1 MKKLCQNDSG
11 THAAIAPAISKPMIK
26 SRRIA
31 AHSMTKTCDTAVN
44 PRPENRR
51 RRNDPS
57 PCTDMSIAAWPS
69 IDPAS
74 PRSACSRAA
83 SMTRARTNNRNN
95 TASTTIM
102 IGPPTNSAAVNCQP
116 ISSARITPS
125 STTRFVEAISN
136 AIAAVKFAPLRN
148 SERASATA
156 AYEHDDDAAP
166 SPVATASVRGR
177 SSPRRPTIADLRTT
191 ACTTADSANP
201 RIKAHRISHVIDPAS
216 ASARPMASITS
227 IASPNPPHPCLP
239 LYTPKGYTIKGKAH
253 CGQRPE
259 RTTRMRRRL
268 LTIGVA
274 ALAML
279 TTLTACN
286 SDSSHEA
293 THSGSTSSSV
303 SSSVAAQQHNQ
314 ADVTFAQH
322 MIPHH
327 QQAIEMS
334 DTVLAKQGIDA
345 RVIDM
350 ANRIKA
356 AQGPEIQQMQS
367 WLSQWGVPT
376 MPMTPGSMA
385 GHDVS
390 GMMSEQDMNDLKS
403 ADGVE
408 ASKLFLTQ
416 MIAHH
421 QGAITMG
428 TAEIKNGQYPPAVP
442 LAQSIVTGQQQE
454 ITEMQG
460 ILASL

>member
-1 MKKLCQNDSG
+1 
-11 THAAIAPAISKPMIK
+11 
-26 SRRIA
+26 
-31 AHSMTKTCDTAVN
+31 
-44 PRPENRR
+44 
-51 RRNDPS
+51 
-57 PCTDMSIAAWPS
+57 
-69 IDPAS
+69 
-74 PRSACSRAA
+74 
-83 SMTRARTNNRNN
+83 
-95 TASTTIM
+95 
-102 IGPPTNSAAVNCQP
+102 
-116 ISSARITPS
+116 
-125 STTRFVEAISN
+125 
-136 AIAAVKFAPLRN
+136 
-148 SERASATA
+148 
-156 AYEHDDDAAP
+156 
-166 SPVATASVRGR
+166 
-177 SSPRRPTIADLRTT
+177 
-191 ACTTADSANP
+191 
-201 RIKAHRISHVIDPAS
+201 
-216 ASARPMASITS
+216 
-227 IASPNPPHPCLP
+227 
-239 LYTPKGYTIKGKAH
+239 
-253 CGQRPE
+253 
-259 RTTRMRRRL
+259 MRRRL

-390 GMMSEQDMNDLKS
+390 GMMSEQDMNDLQS
-403 ADGVE
+403 AGGVE

-428 TAEIKNGQYPPAVP
+428 TDEIKNGQYPPAVSM
-442 LAQSIVTGQQQE
+442 AQSIVTGQQQE

>member
-1 MKKLCQNDSG
+1 M
-11 THAAIAPAISKPMIK
+11 
-26 SRRIA
+26 
-31 AHSMTKTCDTAVN
+31 
-44 PRPENRR
+44 
-51 RRNDPS
+51 
-57 PCTDMSIAAWPS
+57 
-69 IDPAS
+69 
-74 PRSACSRAA
+74 
-83 SMTRARTNNRNN
+83 
-95 TASTTIM
+95 
-102 IGPPTNSAAVNCQP
+102 
-116 ISSARITPS
+116 
-125 STTRFVEAISN
+125 
-136 AIAAVKFAPLRN
+136 
-148 SERASATA
+148 
-156 AYEHDDDAAP
+156 
-166 SPVATASVRGR
+166 
-177 SSPRRPTIADLRTT
+177 
-191 ACTTADSANP
+191 
-201 RIKAHRISHVIDPAS
+201 
-216 ASARPMASITS
+216 
-227 IASPNPPHPCLP
+227 
-239 LYTPKGYTIKGKAH
+239 
-253 CGQRPE
+253 
-259 RTTRMRRRL
+259 MRRRL

-293 THSGSTSSSV
+293 TDSGSTSSSV
-303 SSSVAAQQHNQ
+303 SSPAAAQQHNQ

-385 GHDVS
+385 GHEMS

-403 ADGVE
+403 ADGVD
-408 ASKLFLTQ
+408 ASKMFLTQ

-428 TAEIKNGQYPPAVP
+428 TDEIKNGQYPPAVSM
-442 LAQSIVTGQQQE
+442 AQSIVTGQQRE

>member
-1 MKKLCQNDSG
+1 
-11 THAAIAPAISKPMIK
+11 
-26 SRRIA
+26 
-31 AHSMTKTCDTAVN
+31 
-44 PRPENRR
+44 
-51 RRNDPS
+51 
-57 PCTDMSIAAWPS
+57 
-69 IDPAS
+69 
-74 PRSACSRAA
+74 
-83 SMTRARTNNRNN
+83 
-95 TASTTIM
+95 
-102 IGPPTNSAAVNCQP
+102 
-116 ISSARITPS
+116 
-125 STTRFVEAISN
+125 
-136 AIAAVKFAPLRN
+136 
-148 SERASATA
+148 
-156 AYEHDDDAAP
+156 
-166 SPVATASVRGR
+166 
-177 SSPRRPTIADLRTT
+177 
-191 ACTTADSANP
+191 
-201 RIKAHRISHVIDPAS
+201 
-216 ASARPMASITS
+216 
-227 IASPNPPHPCLP
+227 
-239 LYTPKGYTIKGKAH
+239 
-253 CGQRPE
+253 
-259 RTTRMRRRL
+259 MRRRL
-268 LTIGVA
+268 LTMGVA

-286 SDSSHEA
+286 RDSSHQA
-293 THSGSTSSSV
+293 TQSGSTSSSV
-303 SSSVAAQQHNQ
+303 SSSVSSSGSSSAAAQQHNQ

-385 GHDVS
+385 GHEVS

-428 TAEIKNGQYPPAVP
+428 TDEIKNGQYPPAVSM
-442 LAQSIVTGQQQE
+442 AQSIVTGQQRE

>member
-1 MKKLCQNDSG
+1 
-11 THAAIAPAISKPMIK
+11 
-26 SRRIA
+26 
-31 AHSMTKTCDTAVN
+31 
-44 PRPENRR
+44 
-51 RRNDPS
+51 
-57 PCTDMSIAAWPS
+57 
-69 IDPAS
+69 
-74 PRSACSRAA
+74 
-83 SMTRARTNNRNN
+83 
-95 TASTTIM
+95 
-102 IGPPTNSAAVNCQP
+102 
-116 ISSARITPS
+116 
-125 STTRFVEAISN
+125 
-136 AIAAVKFAPLRN
+136 
-148 SERASATA
+148 
-156 AYEHDDDAAP
+156 
-166 SPVATASVRGR
+166 
-177 SSPRRPTIADLRTT
+177 
-191 ACTTADSANP
+191 
-201 RIKAHRISHVIDPAS
+201 
-216 ASARPMASITS
+216 
-227 IASPNPPHPCLP
+227 
-239 LYTPKGYTIKGKAH
+239 
-253 CGQRPE
+253 
-259 RTTRMRRRL
+259 MRRRL

-403 ADGVE
+403 AGGVE

-428 TAEIKNGQYPPAVP
+428 TDEIKNGQYPPAVSM
-442 LAQSIVTGQQQE
+442 AQSIVTGQQRE

>member
-1 MKKLCQNDSG
+1 M
-11 THAAIAPAISKPMIK
+11 
-26 SRRIA
+26 
-31 AHSMTKTCDTAVN
+31 
-44 PRPENRR
+44 
-51 RRNDPS
+51 
-57 PCTDMSIAAWPS
+57 
-69 IDPAS
+69 
-74 PRSACSRAA
+74 
-83 SMTRARTNNRNN
+83 
-95 TASTTIM
+95 
-102 IGPPTNSAAVNCQP
+102 
-116 ISSARITPS
+116 
-125 STTRFVEAISN
+125 
-136 AIAAVKFAPLRN
+136 
-148 SERASATA
+148 
-156 AYEHDDDAAP
+156 
-166 SPVATASVRGR
+166 
-177 SSPRRPTIADLRTT
+177 
-191 ACTTADSANP
+191 
-201 RIKAHRISHVIDPAS
+201 
-216 ASARPMASITS
+216 
-227 IASPNPPHPCLP
+227 
-239 LYTPKGYTIKGKAH
+239 
-253 CGQRPE
+253 
-259 RTTRMRRRL
+259 
-268 LTIGVA
+268 GVA

-286 SDSSHEA
+286 RDSSHEA

-303 SSSVAAQQHNQ
+303 SSPAAAQQHNQ

-356 AQGPEIQQMQS
+356 AQGPEIQQRQS

-428 TAEIKNGQYPPAVP
+428 TDEIKNGQYPPAVSM
-442 LAQSIVTGQQQE
+442 AQSIVTGQQRE

>member
-1 MKKLCQNDSG
+1 
-11 THAAIAPAISKPMIK
+11 
-26 SRRIA
+26 
-31 AHSMTKTCDTAVN
+31 
-44 PRPENRR
+44 
-51 RRNDPS
+51 
-57 PCTDMSIAAWPS
+57 
-69 IDPAS
+69 
-74 PRSACSRAA
+74 
-83 SMTRARTNNRNN
+83 
-95 TASTTIM
+95 
-102 IGPPTNSAAVNCQP
+102 
-116 ISSARITPS
+116 
-125 STTRFVEAISN
+125 
-136 AIAAVKFAPLRN
+136 
-148 SERASATA
+148 
-156 AYEHDDDAAP
+156 
-166 SPVATASVRGR
+166 
-177 SSPRRPTIADLRTT
+177 
-191 ACTTADSANP
+191 
-201 RIKAHRISHVIDPAS
+201 
-216 ASARPMASITS
+216 
-227 IASPNPPHPCLP
+227 
-239 LYTPKGYTIKGKAH
+239 
-253 CGQRPE
+253 
-259 RTTRMRRRL
+259 MRRRL

-286 SDSSHEA
+286 RDSSHQA
-293 THSGSTSSSV
+293 THSGSTSASVSSSV

-314 ADVTFAQH
+314 ADVTFAQN

-334 DTVLAKQGIDA
+334 GTVLANEGIDA

-350 ANRIKA
+350 ANRIEA
-356 AQGPEIQQMQS
+356 AQRPEIQQMQS

-408 ASKLFLTQ
+408 ASKLFLTE

-428 TAEIKNGQYPPAVP
+428 TDEIKNGQYPPAVSM
-442 LAQSIVTGQQQE
+442 AQSIVTGQQRE

>member
-1 MKKLCQNDSG
+1 
-11 THAAIAPAISKPMIK
+11 
-26 SRRIA
+26 
-31 AHSMTKTCDTAVN
+31 
-44 PRPENRR
+44 
-51 RRNDPS
+51 
-57 PCTDMSIAAWPS
+57 
-69 IDPAS
+69 
-74 PRSACSRAA
+74 
-83 SMTRARTNNRNN
+83 
-95 TASTTIM
+95 
-102 IGPPTNSAAVNCQP
+102 
-116 ISSARITPS
+116 
-125 STTRFVEAISN
+125 
-136 AIAAVKFAPLRN
+136 
-148 SERASATA
+148 
-156 AYEHDDDAAP
+156 
-166 SPVATASVRGR
+166 
-177 SSPRRPTIADLRTT
+177 
-191 ACTTADSANP
+191 
-201 RIKAHRISHVIDPAS
+201 
-216 ASARPMASITS
+216 
-227 IASPNPPHPCLP
+227 
-239 LYTPKGYTIKGKAH
+239 
-253 CGQRPE
+253 
-259 RTTRMRRRL
+259 MRRRL
-268 LTIGVA
+268 LTMGVA

-286 SDSSHEA
+286 SDSSHQA

-314 ADVTFAQH
+314 ADVTFAQQ

-390 GMMSEQDMNDLKS
+390 GMMSEQDMNDLKT

-428 TAEIKNGQYPPAVP
+428 TDEIKNGQYPPAVSM
-442 LAQSIVTGQQQE
+442 AQSIVTGQQQE

>member
-1 MKKLCQNDSG
+1 
-11 THAAIAPAISKPMIK
+11 
-26 SRRIA
+26 
-31 AHSMTKTCDTAVN
+31 
-44 PRPENRR
+44 
-51 RRNDPS
+51 
-57 PCTDMSIAAWPS
+57 
-69 IDPAS
+69 
-74 PRSACSRAA
+74 
-83 SMTRARTNNRNN
+83 
-95 TASTTIM
+95 
-102 IGPPTNSAAVNCQP
+102 
-116 ISSARITPS
+116 
-125 STTRFVEAISN
+125 
-136 AIAAVKFAPLRN
+136 
-148 SERASATA
+148 
-156 AYEHDDDAAP
+156 
-166 SPVATASVRGR
+166 
-177 SSPRRPTIADLRTT
+177 
-191 ACTTADSANP
+191 
-201 RIKAHRISHVIDPAS
+201 
-216 ASARPMASITS
+216 
-227 IASPNPPHPCLP
+227 
-239 LYTPKGYTIKGKAH
+239 
-253 CGQRPE
+253 
-259 RTTRMRRRL
+259 MRQL

-428 TAEIKNGQYPPAVP
+428 TDEIKNGQYPPAVSM
-442 LAQSIVTGQQQE
+442 AQSIVTGQQRE

>member
-1 MKKLCQNDSG
+1 
-11 THAAIAPAISKPMIK
+11 
-26 SRRIA
+26 
-31 AHSMTKTCDTAVN
+31 
-44 PRPENRR
+44 
-51 RRNDPS
+51 
-57 PCTDMSIAAWPS
+57 
-69 IDPAS
+69 
-74 PRSACSRAA
+74 
-83 SMTRARTNNRNN
+83 
-95 TASTTIM
+95 
-102 IGPPTNSAAVNCQP
+102 
-116 ISSARITPS
+116 
-125 STTRFVEAISN
+125 
-136 AIAAVKFAPLRN
+136 
-148 SERASATA
+148 
-156 AYEHDDDAAP
+156 
-166 SPVATASVRGR
+166 
-177 SSPRRPTIADLRTT
+177 
-191 ACTTADSANP
+191 
-201 RIKAHRISHVIDPAS
+201 
-216 ASARPMASITS
+216 
-227 IASPNPPHPCLP
+227 
-239 LYTPKGYTIKGKAH
+239 
-253 CGQRPE
+253 
-259 RTTRMRRRL
+259 MRRRL
-268 LTIGVA
+268 LTSGVA

-286 SDSSHEA
+286 SDSSHQA

-303 SSSVAAQQHNQ
+303 SSPAAAQQHNQ
-314 ADVTFAQH
+314 TDVTFAQH

-428 TAEIKNGQYPPAVP
+428 TDEIKNGQYPPAVSM
-442 LAQSIVTGQQQE
+442 AQSIVTGQQRE